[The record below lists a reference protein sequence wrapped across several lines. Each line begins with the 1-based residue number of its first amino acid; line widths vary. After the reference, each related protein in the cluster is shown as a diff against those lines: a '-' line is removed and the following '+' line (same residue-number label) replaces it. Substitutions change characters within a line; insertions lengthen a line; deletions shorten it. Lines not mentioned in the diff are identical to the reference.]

1 MARHAS
7 QDEKTSRGSVMY
19 QDLGPS
25 LLNPKLRLI
34 VADRSNDQSIS
45 QEKCFVNRNL
55 GGLVSI
61 L

>member
-1 MARHAS
+1 
-7 QDEKTSRGSVMY
+7 MY